1 VNPEITSFN
10 KSEDKQLLIGF
21 LTPLEAEYKTF
32 GRHKGKLRTGED
44 YTVKKC
50 GVGKEAKYAAE
61 NLIKEGVDL
70 LIGWGVGGSMT
81 RQLNTGDLLISSS
94 FKDQSGA
101 FFEFQTHFAELLN
114 TALSRLQPKRVEI
127 LTVEK
132 MVLNQREKA
141 KLIEKYQTPAVD
153 MESVI
158 IAQTAKKAFIPY
170 ICVRTICD
178 EFEAKLP
185 GFLDQSLKNNGEAN
199 IPVLFRNVILN
210 PSQALPLL
218 RLGWDFRRA
227 LRTLKQAAS
236 LLIV

>member
-1 VNPEITSFN
+1 M
-10 KSEDKQLLIGF
+10 LIGF

-32 GRHKGKLRTGED
+32 ERHKGNLRTGDE
-44 YTVKKC
+44 YTVQKC
-50 GVGKEAKYAAE
+50 GVGEEAKYAAE
-61 NLIKEGVDL
+61 NLIKEGADL
-70 LIGWGVGGSMT
+70 LVGWGVGGSMT

-94 FKDQSGA
+94 FKDQRGG
-101 FFEFQTHFAELLN
+101 FFEFQTDFAELLN
-114 TALSRLQPKRVEI
+114 ATLSKLQPKRVAI

-132 MVLNQREKA
+132 MVLNQRDKA
-141 KLIEKYQTPAVD
+141 KLIEKYLTPAVD

-185 GFLDQSLKNNGEAN
+185 GFLDQSLKNNGEPN
-199 IPVLFRNVILN
+199 IPAVFRNVILN
-210 PSQALPLL
+210 PSQALPLF

>member
-1 VNPEITSFN
+1 
-10 KSEDKQLLIGF
+10 
-21 LTPLEAEYKTF
+21 
-32 GRHKGKLRTGED
+32 
-44 YTVKKC
+44 
-50 GVGKEAKYAAE
+50 
-61 NLIKEGVDL
+61 
-70 LIGWGVGGSMT
+70 M
-81 RQLNTGDLLISSS
+81 LNAT
-94 FKDQSGA
+94 
-101 FFEFQTHFAELLN
+101 
-114 TALSRLQPKRVEI
+114 LSKLQPKKVAI

-141 KLIEKYQTPAVD
+141 KLIEKYQTSAVD

-185 GFLDQSLKNNGEAN
+185 GFLDQSLKNNGEPN
-199 IPVLFRNVILN
+199 IPAVFRNVILN
-210 PSQALPLL
+210 PSQALPLF

>member
-1 VNPEITSFN
+1 M
-10 KSEDKQLLIGF
+10 LIGF

-32 GRHKGKLRTGED
+32 KRHKGSLCTGDE
-44 YTVKKC
+44 YTVQKC
-50 GVGKEAKYAAE
+50 GVGEEAKYAAE
-61 NLIKEGVDL
+61 NLIKDGADL
-70 LIGWGVGGSMT
+70 LVGWGVGGSMT

-94 FKDQSGA
+94 FKDQRGG
-101 FFEFQTHFAELLN
+101 FFEFQTDFAELLN
-114 TALSRLQPKRVEI
+114 ATLSKLQPKRVAI

-132 MVLNQREKA
+132 MVLNQRDKA
-141 KLIEKYQTPAVD
+141 KLMEKHLTPAVD

-178 EFEAKLP
+178 EFETKLP
-185 GFLDQSLKNNGEAN
+185 GFLDQSLKKNGEPN
-199 IPVLFRNVILN
+199 IPAVFRNVILN
-210 PSQALPLL
+210 PSQALPLF

>member
-1 VNPEITSFN
+1 M
-10 KSEDKQLLIGF
+10 LIGF

-32 GRHKGKLRTGED
+32 ARHKGKLRTGEK
-44 YTVKKC
+44 YTVQKC
-50 GVGKEAKYAAE
+50 GVGKEAKHAAE
-61 NLIKEGVDL
+61 NFIKEGVDL
-70 LIGWGVGGSMT
+70 LVGWGVGGSISQ
-81 RQLNTGDLLISSS
+81 RLNTGDLLVSSS
-94 FKDQSGA
+94 FKDQKGGI
-101 FFEFQTHFAELLN
+101 FEFKTDFDKLLN
-114 TALSRLQPKRVEI
+114 ASLSRLQPKMARI

-141 KLIEKYQTPAVD
+141 KLFEKYQTPVVD

-158 IAQTAKKAFIPY
+158 IAQTAKKALIPY

-178 EFEAKLP
+178 EFDTKMP
-185 GFLDQSLKNNGEAN
+185 NFLHESLKSNGEPN
-199 IPVLFRNVILN
+199 IPEVFRNVILN
-210 PSQALPLL
+210 PSQALPLF